1 MRISDVSSDVC
12 SSDVCS
18 SALLPGISGPGKI
31 CFGVYPHSKDQPV
44 LADGVVRYR
53 GEAVLALVGTRHAI
67 WSLSDADLP
76 IEWQPEE
83 AVTDFYGTAAAAVQ
97 EAHPDNVLARGFVNK
112 GDAEAALAQ
121 SPVTAA
127 FASATPFIAHAYI
140 KPEAGSAERTGARAG
155 GTEGVSTCKREW
167 WTNN

>member
-1 MRISDVSSDVC
+1 MIRR
-12 SSDVCS
+12 
-18 SALLPGISGPGKI
+18 
-31 CFGVYPHSKDQPV
+31 QPRTTR
-44 LADGVVRYR
+44 ADT
-53 GEAVLALVGTRHAI
+53 LVPYTTLFR
-67 WSLSDADLP
+67 SDLP

-127 FASATPFIAHAYI
+127 FESATPFIEHAYI
-140 KPEAGSAERTGARAG
+140 EPEAGYAERKGDSLEIWVTTQAPYMDRDETALILRSEEH
-155 GTEGVSTCKREW
+155 TSELQSLMR
-167 WTNN
+167 NS